1 MIKRFI
7 VFVVG
12 MNVLAIGIIL
22 NTKSLLGVGSINTLP
37 YALANILSVSLG
49 TMTAMVYLVFI
60 IIQLILLKRFDLQVI
75 IQLPFS
81 FIFGY
86 LIDFYDL
93 FFSYEPTAF
102 YMRIVILIIAIVLT
116 ALGAFLMVLGDIV
129 LNPADGLVHTIGKV
143 TNKDFGF
150 VKNIADL
157 VFIVLTVVICLVTK
171 GYILGIGI
179 GTVVSAIFIGRF
191 VALYQNI
198 YNHLQE
204 SKI

>member
-1 MIKRFI
+1 MIF
-7 VFVVG
+7 
-12 MNVLAIGIIL
+12 
-22 NTKSLLGVGSINTLP
+22 
-37 YALANILSVSLG
+37 
-49 TMTAMVYLVFI
+49 
-60 IIQLILLKRFDLQVI
+60 
-75 IQLPFS
+75 
-81 FIFGY
+81 
-86 LIDFYDL
+86 

-102 YMRIVILIIAIVLT
+102 YMQIVILIIAIVLT

-157 VFIVLTVVICLVTK
+157 VFIVLTVVICLVIK
-171 GYILGIGI
+171 GYILGI

>member
-1 MIKRFI
+1 MIKRLI

-60 IIQLILLKRFDLQVI
+60 IIQLILLKKFDLQVI

-102 YMRIVILIIAIVLT
+102 YMQIVILIIAIVLT

>member
-12 MNVLAIGIIL
+12 MKVLAIGIIL

-49 TMTAMVYLVFI
+49 TMTTMVYLVFI

-102 YMRIVILIIAIVLT
+102 YMQIVILIIAIVLT

>member
-22 NTKSLLGVGSINTLP
+22 NTKSLLSVGSINTLP

-49 TMTAMVYLVFI
+49 TMTTMVYLVFI

-102 YMRIVILIIAIVLT
+102 YMQIVILIIAIVLT

-191 VALYQNI
+191 IALYQNI

>member
-49 TMTAMVYLVFI
+49 TMTTMVYLVFI
-60 IIQLILLKRFDLQVI
+60 IIQLILLKKFDLQVI

-102 YMRIVILIIAIVLT
+102 YMQIVILIIAIVLT

-191 VALYQNI
+191 IALYQNI

>member
-49 TMTAMVYLVFI
+49 TMTTMVYLVFI

-102 YMRIVILIIAIVLT
+102 YMQIVILIIAIVLT

-191 VALYQNI
+191 IALYQNI

>member
-22 NTKSLLGVGSINTLP
+22 NTKSLLGVGLINTLP

-49 TMTAMVYLVFI
+49 TMTTMVYLVFI

-102 YMRIVILIIAIVLT
+102 YMQIVILIIAIVLT

>member
-12 MNVLAIGIIL
+12 MKVLAIGIIL

-49 TMTAMVYLVFI
+49 TMTTMVYLVFI

-102 YMRIVILIIAIVLT
+102 YMQIVILIIAIVLT

-191 VALYQNI
+191 IALYQNI

>member
-49 TMTAMVYLVFI
+49 TMTTMVYLVFI

-102 YMRIVILIIAIVLT
+102 YMQIVILIIAIVLT

-129 LNPADGLVHTIGKV
+129 LNPADGVVHTTGKV

>member
-49 TMTAMVYLVFI
+49 IMTTMVYLVFI
-60 IIQLILLKRFDLQVI
+60 IIQLILLKKFDLQVI

-102 YMRIVILIIAIVLT
+102 YMQIVILIIAIVLT

>member
-49 TMTAMVYLVFI
+49 TMTTMVYLVFI

-102 YMRIVILIIAIVLT
+102 YMQIVILIIAIVLT

-179 GTVVSAIFIGRF
+179 GTVASAIFIGRF

>member
-49 TMTAMVYLVFI
+49 IMTTMVYLVFI
-60 IIQLILLKRFDLQVI
+60 IIQLILLKKFDLQVI

-102 YMRIVILIIAIVLT
+102 YMQIVILIIAIVLT

-179 GTVVSAIFIGRF
+179 GTVASAIFIGRF

>member
-1 MIKRFI
+1 MINRFI

-49 TMTAMVYLVFI
+49 TMTTMVYLVFI

-102 YMRIVILIIAIVLT
+102 YMQIVILIIAIVLT

-129 LNPADGLVHTIGKV
+129 LNPADGLVHTIGKA

>member
-49 TMTAMVYLVFI
+49 TMTTMVYLVFI

-102 YMRIVILIIAIVLT
+102 YMQIVILIIAIVLT

>member
-49 TMTAMVYLVFI
+49 IMTTMVYLVFI

-102 YMRIVILIIAIVLT
+102 YMQIVILIIAIVLT

-157 VFIVLTVVICLVTK
+157 VFIVLTVIICLVTK

>member
-49 TMTAMVYLVFI
+49 TMTTMVYLVFI

-102 YMRIVILIIAIVLT
+102 YMQIVILIIAIVLT

-171 GYILGIGI
+171 GYILGTGI

>member
-49 TMTAMVYLVFI
+49 IMTTMVYLVFI

-102 YMRIVILIIAIVLT
+102 YMQIVILIIAIVLT

-157 VFIVLTVVICLVTK
+157 VFIVLTVVICLVIK

-179 GTVVSAIFIGRF
+179 GTVASAIFIGRF

>member
-49 TMTAMVYLVFI
+49 IMTTMVYLVFI

-102 YMRIVILIIAIVLT
+102 YMQIVILIIAIVLT